1 MQTQPEVLARHS
13 GEAALAEK
21 AVGYFLKAGQQAMA
35 RWAMTEAVAQLRKGL
50 EFLSG
55 VPHETLRKERELDL
69 QIMLG
74 QALVATKGY
83 GADEPAETYARA
95 RDLCRQLNRP
105 AQLGQVLWGYWVF
118 RHVRAELERAER
130 HSGGDP
136 SPGRGPERH
145 DVAMFWLRIQRG
157 HLLISWQVHR
167 RPRLLR
173 ESPLLMERKLS

>member
-1 MQTQPEVLARHS
+1 
-13 GEAALAEK
+13 
-21 AVGYFLKAGQQAMA
+21 
-35 RWAMTEAVAQLRKGL
+35 L

-95 RDLCRQLNRP
+95 RDLCQQLNRP
-105 AQLGQVLWGYWVF
+105 SQLGQVLWGQWVF

-130 HSGGDP
+130 HFWAHWP
-136 SPGRGPERH
+136 IIGRVPVDTFPRMASARINNE
-145 DVAMFWLRIQRG
+145 FWMG
-157 HLLISWQVHR
+157 WK
-167 RPRLLR
+167 RP
-173 ESPLLMERKLS
+173 